1 MAITTTT
8 RKSASAVPANKTNPT
23 KTKPAPTNAKALAGT
38 RPVQTQAVKTTTP
51 STDKKKDKTEKIKV
65 VRDSFTIPKAEYAQ
79 IAAMKKRAVELGLET
94 KKSELIRAGLLLLAA
109 TSDTAFRKAL
119 GNVPT
124 LKTGRPGKV

>member
-8 RKSASAVPANKTNPT
+8 RKSASAAPANKTNPT
-23 KTKPAPTNAKALAGT
+23 KTKPAPTNDKALAGT

-109 TSDTAFRKAL
+109 TSDTTFRKAL